1 MIIQIITRITIT
13 MIQWSTPTYFF
24 SSLFRKIPQEN
35 YRNPYT
41 FRFYPS
47 QTPDFASGSQS
58 FHDLF
63 RNPPS
68 VETLLLNPP
77 KKIETKKSTKTWKKL
92 GKVPIPLKFVCPC
105 LLQTKTA
112 MAIFGVFKT
121 TGSDDKPLGQPVGD
135 PTDPD
140 LGPLLAQQTHG
151 FCQVW
156 VPGDG
161 KDS

>member
-1 MIIQIITRITIT
+1 MVYT
-13 MIQWSTPTYFF
+13 TYFF

-77 KKIETKKSTKTWKKL
+77 KKNRNQKIHKNLEKIGEGTNST
-92 GKVPIPLKFVCPC
+92 
-105 LLQTKTA
+105 
-112 MAIFGVFKT
+112 
-121 TGSDDKPLGQPVGD
+121 
-135 PTDPD
+135 
-140 LGPLLAQQTHG
+140 
-151 FCQVW
+151 
-156 VPGDG
+156 
-161 KDS
+161 